1 MVISSSRRQASEEPD
16 LDVAVT
22 PAIFQILLALV
33 PGKAHGYG
41 IMQDVAR
48 LSDGETRLGPGTLY
62 RSIQR
67 MLVDGLIQELAI
79 ALHDETDDDRRRYYR
94 LTPKGLAVAKREA
107 LRLTRLAEVAR
118 KRGLTAKRPG
128 GGTRS
133 SRGRTTWS

>member
-1 MVISSSRRQASEEPD
+1 MVISSSRRPQTAAAPREEPA
-16 LDVAVT
+16 LDAAVT

-94 LTPKGLAVAKREA
+94 LTPKGLAVARKEA
-107 LRLTRLAEVAR
+107 QRLTRLADAAR
-118 KRGLTAKRPG
+118 ARGLVRKLG
-128 GGTRS
+128 
-133 SRGRTTWS
+133 SRK

>member
-1 MVISSSRRQASEEPD
+1 MVISSSRRQPPSAAPREEPD

-67 MLVDGLIQELAI
+67 MLVDGLIHELAI

-94 LTPKGLAVAKREA
+94 LTAKGLAVAKREA
-107 LRLTRLAEVAR
+107 QRLTRLADIAR
-118 KRGLTAKRPG
+118 KRGLTVKRSG
-128 GGTRS
+128 GGGKR
-133 SRGRTTWS
+133 

>member
-1 MVISSSRRQASEEPD
+1 MVISSSRRPAAREEPE
-16 LDVAVT
+16 LDVSVT

-48 LSDGETRLGPGTLY
+48 LSGGEMRLGPGTLY

-67 MLVDGLIQELAI
+67 MLVDELIEELAI
-79 ALHDETDDDRRRYYR
+79 ALHDETDDDRRRYYG

-107 LRLTRLAEVAR
+107 QRLTRLADVAR
-118 KRGLTAKRPG
+118 KRGLTTKRPVG
-128 GGTRS
+128 GGKR
-133 SRGRTTWS
+133 